1 MFPLWDRIH
10 DTFPSFVSSTPS
22 VLKLAAAFGSSDV
35 ASAGLAFDIV
45 IGVVS
50 GDSRSV
56 IGTGIQMDQ
65 VLCF

>member
-1 MFPLWDRIH
+1 MFPLWDRIR

-22 VLKLAAAFGSSDV
+22 VLKLAEAFGSSDV
-35 ASAGLAFDIV
+35 ASARFAFDIV